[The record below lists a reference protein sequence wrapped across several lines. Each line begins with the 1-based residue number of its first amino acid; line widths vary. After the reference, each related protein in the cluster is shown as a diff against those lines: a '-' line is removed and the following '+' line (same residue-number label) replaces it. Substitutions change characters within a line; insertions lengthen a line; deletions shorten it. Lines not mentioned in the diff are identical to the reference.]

1 MATRPVKQNL
11 PADLPENWT
20 DSQYVSPGGT
30 EVGLTP
36 QHGYNYLNRQVN
48 AVQKAAQEIDAA
60 FEDLAPL
67 DHETKKIPKGYF
79 PDDLGD
85 YQPKTES
92 LPISQNLGMNDT
104 VPFYSTADQ
113 QSKSITIAKLKS
125 ALGVQSP
132 TISVIALEGTS
143 LTCSDGTTTLT
154 GTGSQEFSLPN
165 TGTWTVTATHGTKT
179 VSQAVEVT
187 GALKYTVDLRIATKI
202 EVTSNPTKTAYI
214 VGDQFDPAGMVVKA
228 TFADGSTSV
237 ITDQVDYSPKTM
249 TSGTTSVVVSAT
261 IGGQAYT
268 ASVTVTVG
276 RIEVSA
282 VPTQSGT
289 LTYNGAYQSPTL
301 SGYDSTKMTLSG
313 TRSAM
318 DAGSYTMQASLKDDK
333 YKWPDGTTTAKTVN
347 WSIGKK
353 AGSFT
358 KDKTSIQITIN
369 KNSDTITITREGT
382 GAISASSNNT
392 QVATTSVRGNVVT
405 VTGVKSGNCV
415 ITINVADDTN
425 HTAPASQTVNVS
437 VSLVSNTLNE
447 NSWADIKSVS
457 DAGKG
462 ATFWNVGDYKNIQIS
477 GTVQGMSLNST
488 VRAFILGFNHNSGKE
503 GSNRIH
509 FQIGKTTSG
518 TDIAFCD
525 SDYDD
530 LDPYEGFEGF
540 RMNLSNSNAGGW
552 KDSYGRK
559 TLLGNSGT
567 PTSPPADSFMAALP
581 ADLRAVMKSVTKYT
595 NNTGNGNNTS
605 GAVTATT
612 DYLFFLA
619 EFEIRGHR
627 NYANQYEKNYQAQY
641 DYYKAGNSKVKYRH
655 DATGTTVWHW
665 CRSAYFS
672 SDKSFCY
679 IEINGGCNG
688 NYAYYSG
695 GLAPGFC
702 V

>member
-1 MATRPVKQNL
+1 MATRPVKQSL

-92 LPISQNLGMNDT
+92 LPVSQNLGMNDT

-113 QSKSITIAKLKS
+113 QSKSITIAKLKR

-132 TISVIALEGTS
+132 TISVIALAGTS

-165 TGTWTVTATHGTKT
+165 TGTWTVTATYGAKT
-179 VSQAVEVT
+179 VSQVVEVT

-228 TFADGSTSV
+228 TFADGSTAV

-249 TSGTTSVVVSAT
+249 TYGTTSVIVSAT

-268 ASVTVTVG
+268 AFVAVTVS
-276 RIEVSA
+276 RIKVSA

-289 LTYNGAYQSPTL
+289 LTYNGASQSPTL
-301 SGYDSTKMTLSG
+301 SGYDATKMTLSG
-313 TRSAM
+313 TQSATN
-318 DAGSYTMQASLKDDK
+318 AGSYTMQASLKDDR
-333 YKWPDGTTTAKTVN
+333 YEWPDGTTTAKTVN
-347 WSIGKK
+347 WSIDKK

-358 KDKTSIQITIN
+358 KDKTSIQITTN
-369 KNSDTITITREGT
+369 KKSDTITITREGT

-415 ITINVADDTN
+415 ITINVAADTN

-437 VSLVSNTLNE
+437 VSLISNTLNE

-457 DAGKG
+457 DAGTG
-462 ATFWNVGDYKNIQIS
+462 ATYWNVGDYKNIQIS

-488 VRAFILGFNHNSGKE
+488 VRAFILGFNHNIGKE

-525 SDYDD
+525 SHY
-530 LDPYEGFEGF
+530 PNYGYSQGFQ
-540 RMNLSNSNAGGW
+540 MNLSNTNSGGW
-552 KDSYGRK
+552 NGSYGRN

-567 PTSPPADSFMAALP
+567 PTAPPANSFMAALP
-581 ADLRAVMKSVTKYT
+581 ADLRAVMKPVTKYT
-595 NNTGNGNNTS
+595 DNTGNSSNTS

-619 EFEIRGHR
+619 EFEVQGARS
-627 NYANQYEKNYQAQY
+627 YANQYEQNYQAQY

-655 DATGTTVWHW
+655 DATGTAVYYW
-665 CRSAYFS
+665 CRSAHCS
-672 SDKSFCY
+672 SSQVFC
-679 IEINGGCNG
+679 IVIDDGRAANTG
-688 NYAYYSG
+688 AYSSL

>member
-1 MATRPVKQNL
+1 MATRPVKQSL

-30 EVGLTP
+30 EVGLTA

-48 AVQKAAQEIDAA
+48 AVQKAAKEIDEA

-67 DHETKKIPKGYF
+67 DPETKKIPKGYF
-79 PDDLGD
+79 PEDLGD

-132 TISVIALEGTS
+132 TISVIALTGTS

-165 TGTWTVTATHGTKT
+165 MGTWTVTATYGSKT
-179 VSQAVEVT
+179 VSEAIEVT

-228 TFADGSTSV
+228 TFADGSTAV

-249 TSGTTSVVVSAT
+249 TYGTTSVVVSTT

-268 ASVTVTVG
+268 ASVAVTVS
-276 RIEVSA
+276 RIKVSA

-289 LTYNGAYQSPTL
+289 LTYNGASQSPTL
-301 SGYDSTKMTLSG
+301 SGYDATKMTLSG
-313 TRSAM
+313 TQSATN
-318 DAGSYTMQASLKDDK
+318 AGSYTMQASLKDDK
-333 YKWPDGTTTAKTVN
+333 YEWPDGTTTAKTVN
-347 WSIGKK
+347 WSIDKK

-358 KDKTSIQITIN
+358 KDKTSIQITTS
-369 KNSDTITITREGT
+369 KKSDTITITREGT

-392 QVATTSVRGNVVT
+392 QVATTSVSGNVVT

-415 ITINVADDTN
+415 ITINVAADTN

-437 VSLVSNTLNE
+437 VSLISNTLNE

-457 DAGKG
+457 DAGTG
-462 ATFWNVGDYKNIQIS
+462 ATYWNVGDYKNIQIS
-477 GTVQGMSLNST
+477 GTVQRMSLNST
-488 VRAFILGFNHNSGKE
+488 VRAFILGFNHNRGKE

-525 SDYDD
+525 SNYNMADSSQ
-530 LDPYEGFEGF
+530 GF
-540 RMNLSNSNAGGW
+540 RMNLSNSNSGGW
-552 KDSYGRK
+552 NGSYGRK

-567 PTSPPADSFMAALP
+567 PNSPPANSFMAALP
-581 ADLRAVMKSVTKYT
+581 ADLRAVMKPVTKYT
-595 NNTGNGNNTS
+595 DNSGGGSNTS
-605 GAVTATT
+605 GSVTATT

-619 EFEIRGHR
+619 EFEVQGTCSS
-627 NYANQYEKNYQAQY
+627 ANQYEQNYQAQY

-655 DATGTTVWHW
+655 DATGTAVYHW
-665 CRSAYFS
+665 CRSPYCNNSHF
-672 SDKSFCY
+672 FCY
-679 IEINGGCNG
+679 VRPNGSADNS
-688 NYAYYSG
+688 NAYTSF

>member
-1 MATRPVKQNL
+1 MATRPVKQSL

-165 TGTWTVTATHGTKT
+165 TGTWTVTATYGAKT
-179 VSQAVEVT
+179 VSQVVEVT

-228 TFADGSTSV
+228 TFADGSTAV

-249 TSGTTSVVVSAT
+249 TYGTTSVVVSAT

-268 ASVTVTVG
+268 ASVAVTVS
-276 RIEVSA
+276 RIKVSA

-289 LTYNGAYQSPTL
+289 LTYNGASQSPTL
-301 SGYDSTKMTLSG
+301 SGYDATKMTLSG
-313 TRSAM
+313 TQSATN
-318 DAGSYTMQASLKDDK
+318 AGSYTMQASLKDDK
-333 YKWPDGTTTAKTVN
+333 YEWPDGTTTAKTVN

-358 KDKTSIQITIN
+358 KDKTSIQITTN
-369 KNSDTITITREGT
+369 KKSDTITITREGT

-415 ITINVADDTN
+415 ITINVAADTN
-425 HTAPASQTVNVS
+425 HTASASQTVNVS
-437 VSLVSNTLNE
+437 VSLISNTLNE

-457 DAGKG
+457 DAGTG
-462 ATFWNVGDYKNIQIS
+462 ATYWNVGDYKNIQIS

-525 SDYDD
+525 SNYFNA
-530 LDPYEGFEGF
+530 GSSQGF
-540 RMNLSNSNAGGW
+540 RMNLSNTNSGGW
-552 KDSYGRK
+552 NGSYGRT

-567 PTSPPADSFMAALP
+567 PTAPPANSFMAALP
-581 ADLRAVMKSVTKYT
+581 ADLRAVMKPVTKYT
-595 NNTGNGNNTS
+595 DNTGNASNTS

-612 DYLFFLA
+612 DYLFFLS
-619 EFEIRGHR
+619 EFEVQGVRS
-627 NYANQYEKNYQAQY
+627 YANQYEQNYQAQY

-655 DATGTTVWHW
+655 DETGTAVYHW
-665 CRSAYFS
+665 CRSAHYNYSNYFCFVYTDGGADYGNARYS
-672 SDKSFCY
+672 S
-679 IEINGGCNG
+679 
-688 NYAYYSG
+688 

>member
-1 MATRPVKQNL
+1 MATRPVKQSL

-79 PDDLGD
+79 PDNLGD

-92 LPISQNLGMNDT
+92 LPVSQSLSMNDT

-132 TISVIALEGTS
+132 TISVIALTGTS

-165 TGTWTVTATHGTKT
+165 TGTWTVTATYGSKT
-179 VSQAVEVT
+179 VSQVVEVT

-214 VGDQFDPAGMVVKA
+214 VGDRFDPAGMVVKA
-228 TFADGSTSV
+228 TFADGSTAV

-249 TSGTTSVVVSAT
+249 TYGTTSVVVSAT

-268 ASVTVTVG
+268 ASVAVTVS
-276 RIEVSA
+276 RIKVSA

-289 LTYNGAYQSPTL
+289 LTYNGASQSPTL
-301 SGYDSTKMTLSG
+301 SGYDATKMTLSG
-313 TRSAM
+313 TQSATN
-318 DAGSYTMQASLKDDK
+318 AGSYTMQASLKDDK
-333 YKWPDGTTTAKTVN
+333 YEWPDGTTTAKTVN
-347 WSIGKK
+347 WSIDKK

-358 KDKTSIQITIN
+358 KDKTSIQITTN
-369 KNSDTITITREGT
+369 KKSDTITITREGT
-382 GAISASSNNT
+382 GAISASSNDT
-392 QVATTSVRGNVVT
+392 QVATTSVSGNVVT

-415 ITINVADDTN
+415 ITINVAADTN
-425 HTAPASQTVNVS
+425 HTAPESQTVNVH
-437 VSLVSNTLNE
+437 VRLISNTLNE
-447 NSWADIKSVS
+447 NTWADIKSVS
-457 DAGKG
+457 DAGTG
-462 ATFWNVGDYKNIQIS
+462 ATYWNVGDYKNIRIH
-477 GTVQGMSLNST
+477 GAVQGMSLNGT
-488 VRAFILGFNHNSGKE
+488 MRAFILGFNHNSGKE

-525 SDYDD
+525 SNYPNTDSIQ
-530 LDPYEGFEGF
+530 GF
-540 RMNLSNSNAGGW
+540 RMNLSNTNSGGW
-552 KDSYGRK
+552 NGSYGRN

-567 PTSPPADSFMAALP
+567 PTEPPANSFMAALSL
-581 ADLRAVMKSVTKYT
+581 DLRAVMKPVTKYT
-595 NNTGNGNNTS
+595 DNTGGSSNSS

-619 EFEIRGHR
+619 EFEVFGTRR
-627 NYANQYEKNYQAQY
+627 YANSYEQNYQAQY

-655 DATGTTVWHW
+655 DATGTAVYHW
-665 CRSAYFS
+665 CRSACYGGSNFFCVVS
-672 SDKSFCY
+672 ADGSANYDNADDSD
-679 IEINGGCNG
+679 
-688 NYAYYSG
+688 

>member
-1 MATRPVKQNL
+1 MATRPVKQSL

-92 LPISQNLGMNDT
+92 LPVSQSLGMNDT

-132 TISVIALEGTS
+132 TISVIALTGTS

-165 TGTWTVTATHGTKT
+165 TGTWTVTATYGSKT
-179 VSQAVEVT
+179 VSQVVEVT

-214 VGDQFDPAGMVVKA
+214 VGDRFDPAGMVVKA
-228 TFADGSTSV
+228 TFADGSTAV

-249 TSGTTSVVVSAT
+249 TYGTTSVVVSAT

-268 ASVTVTVG
+268 ASVAVTVS
-276 RIEVSA
+276 RIKVSA

-289 LTYNGAYQSPTL
+289 LTYNGASQSPTL
-301 SGYDSTKMTLSG
+301 SGYDATKMTLSG
-313 TRSAM
+313 TQSATN
-318 DAGSYTMQASLKDDK
+318 AGSYTMQVSLKDDK
-333 YKWPDGTTTAKTVN
+333 YEWPDGTTTAKTVN

-358 KDKTSIQITIN
+358 KDKTSIQITTN
-369 KNSDTITITREGT
+369 KKSDTITITREGT

-392 QVATTSVRGNVVT
+392 QVATTSVSGNVIT

-415 ITINVADDTN
+415 ITINVAADTN

-437 VSLVSNTLNE
+437 VSLISNTLNE

-457 DAGKG
+457 DAGTG
-462 ATFWNVGDYKNIQIS
+462 ATYWNVGDYKNIQIS

-525 SDYDD
+525 SNYNRT
-530 LDPYEGFEGF
+530 GSSQGF
-540 RMNLSNSNAGGW
+540 RMNLSNTNSGGW
-552 KDSYGRK
+552 NGSYGRN

-567 PTSPPADSFMAALP
+567 PTAPPANSFMAALP
-581 ADLRAVMKSVTKYT
+581 ADLRAVMKPVTKYT
-595 NNTGNGNNTS
+595 DNTGNASNTS

-619 EFEIRGHR
+619 EFEVQGTRSW
-627 NYANQYEKNYQAQY
+627 ANQYEQNYQAQY

-655 DATGTTVWHW
+655 DATGTAVYHW
-665 CRSAYFS
+665 CRSAIYGNGN
-672 SDKSFCY
+672 SFCAVY
-679 IEINGGCNG
+679 TDGAAGASN
-688 NYAYYSG
+688 ATYSL

>member
-1 MATRPVKQNL
+1 MATRPVKQSL

-79 PDDLGD
+79 PDDLGN

-92 LPISQNLGMNDT
+92 LPISQSLGMNDT

-132 TISVIALEGTS
+132 TISVIALAGTS

-165 TGTWTVTATHGTKT
+165 TGTWTVTATYGSKT

-228 TFADGSTSV
+228 TFADGSTAV

-249 TSGTTSVVVSAT
+249 TYGTTSVVVSAT
-261 IGGQAYT
+261 IGGQSYT
-268 ASVTVTVG
+268 ASVAVTVS
-276 RIEVSA
+276 RIKVSA

-289 LTYNGAYQSPTL
+289 LTYNGASQSPTL
-301 SGYDSTKMTLSG
+301 SGYDATKMTLSG
-313 TRSAM
+313 TQSATN
-318 DAGSYTMQASLKDDK
+318 AGSYTMQASLKDDK
-333 YKWPDGTTTAKTVN
+333 YEWPDGTTTAKTVN

-358 KDKTSIQITIN
+358 KDKTSIQITTN
-369 KNSDTITITREGT
+369 KKSDTITITREGT

-415 ITINVADDTN
+415 ITINVAADTN
-425 HTAPASQTVNVS
+425 HTAPESQTVNVH
-437 VSLVSNTLNE
+437 VRLISNTLNE
-447 NSWADIKSVS
+447 NTWADIKSVS
-457 DAGKG
+457 DAGTG
-462 ATFWNVGDYKNIQIS
+462 ATYWNVGDYKDIRIH
-477 GTVQGMSLNST
+477 GAVQGMSLNGT
-488 VRAFILGFNHNSGKE
+488 MRAFILGFNHNSGKE

-525 SDYDD
+525 SNY
-530 LDPYEGFEGF
+530 PNTGSSQGF
-540 RMNLSNSNAGGW
+540 RMNLSNTNSGGW
-552 KDSYGRK
+552 NGSYGRN

-567 PTSPPADSFMAALP
+567 PTEPPENSFMAALSL
-581 ADLRAVMKSVTKYT
+581 DLRAVMKPVTKYT
-595 NNTGNGNNTS
+595 DNKGGGSNSS

-619 EFEIRGHR
+619 EFEVQGARS
-627 NYANQYEKNYQAQY
+627 YANQYEQNYQAQY

-655 DATGTTVWHW
+655 DATGTAVYHW
-665 CRSAYFS
+665 CRSAYYA
-672 SDKSFCY
+672 DGEGFC
-679 IEINGGCNG
+679 IVDTDGS
-688 NYAYYSG
+688 ASG
-695 GLAPGFC
+695 YDANLSNGLAPGFC

>member
-1 MATRPVKQNL
+1 MATRPVKQSL

-92 LPISQNLGMNDT
+92 LPVSQSLGMNDT

-113 QSKSITIAKLKS
+113 QSKSITISKLKS

-132 TISVIALEGTS
+132 TISVIALTGTS

-165 TGTWTVTATHGTKT
+165 TGTWTVTATYGAKT
-179 VSQAVEVT
+179 VSQVVEVT

-228 TFADGSTSV
+228 TFADGSTAV

-249 TSGTTSVVVSAT
+249 TYGTTSVVVSAT

-268 ASVTVTVG
+268 ASVAVTVS
-276 RIEVSA
+276 RIKVSA

-289 LTYNGAYQSPTL
+289 LTYNGASQSPTL
-301 SGYDSTKMTLSG
+301 SGYDATKMTLSG
-313 TRSAM
+313 TQIATN
-318 DAGSYTMQASLKDDK
+318 AGSYTMQASLKDDK
-333 YKWPDGTTTAKTVN
+333 YEWPDGTTTAKTVN
-347 WSIGKK
+347 WSIDKK

-358 KDKTSIQITIN
+358 KDKTSIQITTN
-369 KNSDTITITREGT
+369 KKSDTITITREGT

-392 QVATTSVRGNVVT
+392 QVATTSVSGNLIT

-415 ITINVADDTN
+415 ITINVAADTN

-437 VSLVSNTLNE
+437 VSLISNTLNE

-457 DAGKG
+457 DAGTG
-462 ATFWNVGDYKNIQIS
+462 ATYWNVGDYKNIQIS

-488 VRAFILGFNHNSGKE
+488 VRAFILGFNHNSAKE

-525 SDYDD
+525 SNY
-530 LDPYEGFEGF
+530 GGNGSSNGF
-540 RMNLSNSNAGGW
+540 RMNLSNTNSGGW
-552 KDSYGRK
+552 NGSYGRN

-567 PTSPPADSFMAALP
+567 PTSPPANSFMAALP
-581 ADLRAVMKSVTKYT
+581 ADLRAVMKPVTKYT
-595 NNTGNGNNTS
+595 DNTGNASNTS

-619 EFEIRGHR
+619 EFEVQGARS
-627 NYANQYEKNYQAQY
+627 YANQYEQNYQAQY
-641 DYYKAGNSKVKYRH
+641 DYYKAGNSKIKYRH
-655 DATGTTVWHW
+655 DATGTAVYHW
-665 CRSAYFS
+665 CRSADCGFS
-672 SDKSFCY
+672 DRFC
-679 IEINGGCNG
+679 IVGANGSAG
-688 NYAYYSG
+688 NDSAYYSS

-702 V
+702 A

>member
-1 MATRPVKQNL
+1 MATRPVKQSL

-30 EVGLTP
+30 EVGLTA

-48 AVQKAAQEIDAA
+48 AVQKAAKEIDAA

-67 DHETKKIPKGYF
+67 DPETKKIPKGYF
-79 PDDLGD
+79 PEDLGD

-92 LPISQNLGMNDT
+92 LPISQSLYVNDM
-104 VPFYSTADQ
+104 VPFYSIEDQ

-165 TGTWTVTATHGTKT
+165 TGTWTVTATYGTKT

-214 VGDQFDPAGMVVKA
+214 VGDQFDPAGMVVTA
-228 TFADGSTSV
+228 TFADGSTAV

-249 TSGTTSVVVSAT
+249 TYGVTSVVVSAT

-268 ASVTVTVG
+268 ASIAVTVS
-276 RIEVSA
+276 RIKVSA

-289 LTYNGAYQSPTL
+289 LTYNGASQSPTL
-301 SGYDSTKMTLSG
+301 SGYDATKMSLSG
-313 TRSAM
+313 TQMATN
-318 DAGSYTMQASLKDDK
+318 AGSYTMQASLKDDK
-333 YKWPDGTTTAKTVN
+333 YEWPDGTTTAKTVN

-358 KDKTSIQITIN
+358 KDKTSIQITTDN
-369 KNSDTITITREGT
+369 QSDTITITREGT
-382 GAISASSNNT
+382 GAISASSNDT
-392 QVATTSVRGNVVT
+392 QVATTSVSGNVIT

-415 ITINVADDTN
+415 ITINVAADTN
-425 HTAPASQTVNVS
+425 HTAPESQTVNVS

-457 DAGKG
+457 DAGTG
-462 ATFWNVGDYKNIQIS
+462 ATYWNVGDYKNIQIY
-477 GTVQGMSLNST
+477 GTVQGMPLNST
-488 VRAFILGFNHNSGKE
+488 VRAFILGFNHNSAKE
-503 GSNRIH
+503 GANRIH

-525 SDYDD
+525 SNYDV
-530 LDPYEGFEGF
+530 EGSSQGF
-540 RMNLSNSNAGGW
+540 RMNLSDTNGGGW
-552 KDSYGRK
+552 NASYCRE

-567 PTSPPADSFMAALP
+567 PNSPPANSFMAALP
-581 ADLRAVMKSVTKYT
+581 ADLLAVMKSVTKYT
-595 NNTGNGNNTS
+595 NNKGNADKTA
-605 GAVTATT
+605 GAVTSTT
-612 DYLFFLA
+612 DYLFLLA
-619 EFEIRGHR
+619 EFEVQGARR
-627 NYANQYEKNYQAQY
+627 WANEYEQNYQAQY

-655 DATGTTVWHW
+655 DAIDTAVYQW
-665 CRSAYFS
+665 CRSAHAGY
-672 SDKSFCY
+672 SDFFCRVALS
-679 IEINGGCNG
+679 GAS
-688 NYAYYSG
+688 NYTNANDSE
-695 GLAPGFC
+695 GLAPCFC